1 MLEEGLLGQ
10 GRGWEHAG
18 KSEAG
23 CPGHRII
30 VVKYS
35 WTFGP
40 DAISEQR
47 EQEECVRASGRS
59 LEQHCSPLAPTT
71 ATASPDR
78 PRDAQHV
85 LTHTL

>member
-10 GRGWEHAG
+10 GRGGESAG

-30 VVKYS
+30 IVKYS

-40 DAISEQR
+40 DAISE
-47 EQEECVRASGRS
+47 
-59 LEQHCSPLAPTT
+59 H
-71 ATASPDR
+71 
-78 PRDAQHV
+78 
-85 LTHTL
+85 